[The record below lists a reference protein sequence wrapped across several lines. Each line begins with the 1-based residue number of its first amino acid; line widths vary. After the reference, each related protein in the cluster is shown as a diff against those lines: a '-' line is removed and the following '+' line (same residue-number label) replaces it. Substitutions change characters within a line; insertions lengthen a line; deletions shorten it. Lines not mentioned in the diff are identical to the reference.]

1 MRAHAAAPPL
11 IDASAEYDE
20 LYGEDFNIV
29 KLPLLTEE
37 VRGAEKLKEFSKVR
51 ARQCASSADRCTDA
65 HRAL

>member
-1 MRAHAAAPPL
+1 MLTLPVPSL
-11 IDASAEYDE
+11 IDGSAEYDE

-51 ARQCASSADRCTDA
+51 ATR
-65 HRAL
+65 RAR